1 MLRFG
6 SWNITV
12 IMYFVFVPKEIEIW
26 LLMLFGVIPPTAQDY
41 NYMPIRNTAKNL
53 ISEKMMTALTVLFLI
68 LTQISVWM

>member
-1 MLRFG
+1 MHRFG

-53 ISEKMMTALTVLFLI
+53 LSEKMMTVRTVLFPI
-68 LTQISVWM
+68 LTQISVWT